1 MMFWLL
7 KIRFCIRF
15 SAIAHLQKAPITA
28 SSEHV
33 LVSQSSVY
41 RLKQF
46 HLKQNVLNAHIRKK
60 YTLLNIIFVN
70 KWNNVKNGKSVVK
83 NHCKNVGLVLHLVI
97 YRDFHG
103 LKLLYLFFHC
113 KVYYL
118 RNKIM

>member
-1 MMFWLL
+1 MEKKVLRLTTTWCLMGSILMFWLL
-7 KIRFCIRF
+7 KKRFCIRF

-33 LVSQSSVY
+33 PVSQSSVY

-60 YTLLNIIFVN
+60 YTLLNIPFVN

-83 NHCKNVGLVLHLVI
+83 TTAKMLDQCYIWSFIVI
-97 YRDFHG
+97 FMD
-103 LKLLYLFFHC
+103 
-113 KVYYL
+113 
-118 RNKIM
+118 